1 MVLLSGKQHVSKLS
15 TRFPRFD
22 LGVTMTLGSIE
33 KSEESGA
40 PASTVGGLEGEVV
53 QECLLL
59 LCASLF
65 QHASSPTERGDVTQT
80 CFIYLL

>member
-1 MVLLSGKQHVSKLS
+1 MVILSGKQYVSKLS
-15 TRFPRFD
+15 MRFPCFD
-22 LGVTMTLGSIE
+22 LSVTMTLGSIE

-40 PASTVGGLEGEVV
+40 QASTVGGFEGEVV

-65 QHASSPTERGDVTQT
+65 QYASSPTERGDVTQT